1 MNTTLCDAIRDGE
14 IIEFEYD
21 GMVRIVEPFLYGKNN
36 HGKDCLK
43 AYQIGGFNTSK
54 DQSYVWDTYEVE
66 EMGTVKFI
74 GKKFE
79 DLRAGYNP
87 DDPEFDTLYCKF

>member
-14 IIEFEYD
+14 IIEFDYE
-21 GMVRIVEPFLYGKNN
+21 GMVRIVEPFIYGKNSQ
-36 HGKDCLK
+36 GVDCLK
-43 AYQIGGFNTSK
+43 AFQMGGFNTTK
-54 DQSYVWDTYEVE
+54 DSSYVWDTYEVE
-66 EMGTVKFI
+66 KMGSVKFV

-87 DDPEFDTLYCKF
+87 EDPEFDSVYCKF